1 MKDYGIFLNK
11 ETSQQVGK
19 LLKGYVQ
26 SQCLCKVKS
35 LNYEK
40 LFNLTTSQQPF
51 EGSFTFYTKGGKFV
65 GNITQTENG
74 LLKEVIRV

>member
-19 LLKGYVQ
+19 LLNGYIQ
-26 SQCLCKVKS
+26 SKCSCKVKS

-40 LFNLTTSQQPF
+40 LFNLSTSQQPF
-51 EGSFTFYTKGGKFV
+51 GGSFTFYTKGGKFV
-65 GNITQTENG
+65 GNITQTEDG
-74 LLKEVIRV
+74 LLIERGY